1 MDVDDR
7 AEMEKEKTEDVSEVE
22 DKCPLDIS
30 SESLN
35 MEATVQVQS
44 WWNEE
49 TPKQSPDTD
58 PEAVKKRGKKIKL
71 GKERAAPTKSD
82 KEKEQ
87 MEEGDGVRQSR
98 IVLCSGQGVIGRM
111 NGKRLG
117 ERQKERRKQQNAS
130 LSGGKNV
137 EEERVQED
145 WKDDEG
151 DVMEEDE
158 DERFKEKGVRRIRG

>member
-71 GKERAAPTKSD
+71 GK
-82 KEKEQ
+82 
-87 MEEGDGVRQSR
+87 
-98 IVLCSGQGVIGRM
+98 
-111 NGKRLG
+111 
-117 ERQKERRKQQNAS
+117 
-130 LSGGKNV
+130 
-137 EEERVQED
+137 
-145 WKDDEG
+145 
-151 DVMEEDE
+151 
-158 DERFKEKGVRRIRG
+158 